1 VEGDSGFMQRM
12 KVFGVYEYLTNIT
25 DQNAESDLVVMMD
38 ALDIWLQ
45 LSPKTLIQR
54 FEELNTFGVVLG
66 ADKACWPNEWE
77 SPACQEV
84 PASTL
89 PNGTYGENGELEESG
104 MPHTRPRW
112 ANSGT
117 IIGTVAAMRTLYKD
131 LVPIFQ
137 DPERVI
143 DSDQGV
149 FNEFLAAGR
158 LSLDYRSRLFWA
170 TASADPT
177 ATAHFLNTP
186 NPLDA
191 SIPHELYPPLLY
203 QEQTG
208 EVPVAIHFNDH
219 MEKRLMDE
227 WWGKL
232 WWNTPHGVDNRF
244 RDIVSSRVEGA
255 AVKFAGDGWKF
266 WREVCPKDVLDI

>member
-1 VEGDSGFMQRM
+1 
-12 KVFGVYEYLTNIT
+12 
-25 DQNAESDLVVMMD
+25 
-38 ALDIWLQ
+38 
-45 LSPKTLIQR
+45 
-54 FEELNTFGVVLG
+54 
-66 ADKACWPNEWE
+66 
-77 SPACQEV
+77 
-84 PASTL
+84 
-89 PNGTYGENGELEESG
+89 
-104 MPHTRPRW
+104 
-112 ANSGT
+112 
-117 IIGTVAAMRTLYKD
+117 MRTLYKD

-143 DSDQGV
+143 DSDQGNVSAVVFFVVLDDETELVGV

-219 MEKRLMDE
+219 AEKGLMDE